1 LPSLKELITVLS
13 FNAVHTLTGCLLDV
27 EARADQLGWGRPPLL
42 LLIQDRPAPSATSGT
57 RRELR
62 AAHLPLND
70 VRMSRYRAGLT
81 AFLPDLAGTLAA
93 GTHIRRPTLAACVD
107 IDLITDLLA
116 EPTPG
121 LRLLAWAVCYEDVL
135 VESAEPHE
143 IRRIDAV
150 DADHR
155 AYQITRL
162 RGEQHPIVFID
173 EHLGDEASAQSGLAR
188 LVEAT
193 SRPDPPSL
201 PRRTA

>member
-1 LPSLKELITVLS
+1 MLS

-42 LLIQDRPAPSATSGT
+42 LLVQDRPAPSATSGI

-70 VRMSRYRAGLT
+70 ARMGRYRAGL
-81 AFLPDLAGTLAA
+81 ADFLPDLAATLA
-93 GTHIRRPTLAACVD
+93 TDEHLRRPTLAACVD

-143 IRRIDAV
+143 IRRVDAV
-150 DADHR
+150 DADQR
-155 AYQITRL
+155 GYQVTRL

-173 EHLGDEASAQSGLAR
+173 ERLDDEPAAQSGLAR

-193 SRPDPPSL
+193 SLPDPPS
-201 PRRTA
+201 PPQRTA

>member
-1 LPSLKELITVLS
+1 MMS

-27 EARADQLGWGRPPLL
+27 EDRADQLGWGRPPLL
-42 LLIQDRPAPSATSGT
+42 LLIQDRPAPCTTSGT

-70 VRMSRYRAGLT
+70 ARMGRYRAGL
-81 AFLPDLAGTLAA
+81 ADFLPDLAAA
-93 GTHIRRPTLAACVD
+93 LTADKHLRRPTLAACVD
-107 IDLITDLLA
+107 IDLITELLA
-116 EPTPG
+116 EPAPG

-143 IRRIDAV
+143 IRRVDAV
-150 DADHR
+150 DADQR
-155 AYQITRL
+155 GYQVTRL

-173 EHLGDEASAQSGLAR
+173 EHLDDDEAAAQSGLAR

-193 SRPDPPSL
+193 SRPDPP
-201 PRRTA
+201 PPPPRTA